1 MKKVLKKLIVLCMCL
16 LLCTG
21 CNLKEIIQNLLA
33 NSSISSS
40 QPIGGSNEGCT
51 VYSNLSVLV
60 EQEGVTVL
68 SESSDFD
75 NVFEKANKATFMS
88 IACYVV
94 GGVRYERLSSG
105 FVIKKEQLE
114 DAYKYYLVTNAS
126 KLFYRGISD
135 GVLTYS
141 KTPEYVEV
149 VFGDYRRYY
158 AQVEGYNEKLDV
170 VVLSIIT
177 KDEIPVF
184 ELGDSD
190 SLLLGDTVY
199 AMGTPEIGVALLNSV
214 NRGYVSKL
222 NVESTIGFNNE
233 VITTYN
239 SHQFDAPTNLGMEGG
254 PVFTQTGEVVGL
266 LTYKLAGSD
275 YESLSRFI
283 PINDIKNC
291 LEALVNNQE
300 YALPTLGVS
309 VLDLYMG
316 ATLYDITWPDSI
328 GVYEGCY
335 VDSVSAG
342 SAAEKSG
349 MTGDSVIVGAYINDV
364 YYPIKDSNYV
374 LIILTRYNQG
384 DTLKLEVQYKTEK
397 KVHTLCGD

>member
-1 MKKVLKKLIVLCMCL
+1 
-16 LLCTG
+16 
-21 CNLKEIIQNLLA
+21 
-33 NSSISSS
+33 
-40 QPIGGSNEGCT
+40 
-51 VYSNLSVLV
+51 
-60 EQEGVTVL
+60 
-68 SESSDFD
+68 
-75 NVFEKANKATFMS
+75 MS

-170 VVLSIIT
+170 LVLSIIT

-190 SLLLGDTVY
+190 DLLLGDTVY

-214 NRGYVSKL
+214 NKGFISKL

-239 SHQFDAPTNLGMEGG
+239 SHQFDAPTNLGME
-254 PVFTQTGEVVGL
+254 VDQYLHKQVKL
-266 LTYKLAGSD
+266 L
-275 YESLSRFI
+275 
-283 PINDIKNC
+283 
-291 LEALVNNQE
+291 
-300 YALPTLGVS
+300 
-309 VLDLYMG
+309 
-316 ATLYDITWPDSI
+316 
-328 GVYEGCY
+328 VY
-335 VDSVSAG
+335 
-342 SAAEKSG
+342 
-349 MTGDSVIVGAYINDV
+349 
-364 YYPIKDSNYV
+364 
-374 LIILTRYNQG
+374 
-384 DTLKLEVQYKTEK
+384 
-397 KVHTLCGD
+397 

>member
-16 LLCTG
+16 FLCTG

-75 NVFEKANKATFMS
+75 NIFEKANKATFMS

-170 VVLSIIT
+170 LVLSIIT

-214 NRGYVSKL
+214 NKGFISKL

-254 PVFTQTGEVVGL
+254 PVFTEAGEVVGL

-291 LEALVNNQE
+291 LEALVNDQE

-309 VLDLYMG
+309 VLDLYLG

-328 GVYEGCY
+328 H
-335 VDSVSAG
+335 
-342 SAAEKSG
+342 
-349 MTGDSVIVGAYINDV
+349 GDHTSVI
-364 YYPIKDSNYV
+364 
-374 LIILTRYNQG
+374 
-384 DTLKLEVQYKTEK
+384 LKFSKSK
-397 KVHTLCGD
+397 KRPS